1 MTREENGIMRDAY
14 YFLRDHNEPPA
25 CGAENEAAYWEQAA
39 KDLAA
44 AGKAWNRHPLATM
57 VLMAIYDYLQ
67 VKSREK
73 GEDAT

>member
-25 CGAENEAAYWEQAA
+25 CGAEDEAAYWEQAA

-44 AGKAWNRHPLATM
+44 VGRAWNRHPLATM

-73 GEDAT
+73 EGNAT